1 MFTTEDKKF
10 LANCIITIK
19 DIYKIIREYKHSYE
33 VDGNE
38 YVQLEKVF
46 KGLYS
51 HSFNLDVEQFRDY
64 LLDVMDFILDNKL
77 KEFQSED
84 KRYKVWNSIYDC
96 IRELYFGEN
105 KQ

>member
-1 MFTTEDKKF
+1 MFTVEDKKF
-10 LANCIITIK
+10 LTNCIIAFK
-19 DIYKIIREYKHSYE
+19 DIYNIIREYKHSYE
-33 VDGNE
+33 VDWNE

-46 KGLYS
+46 RCFYF
-51 HSFNLDVEQFRDY
+51 HSFNIDIEQFRDY

-77 KEFQSED
+77 KEFPSED
-84 KRYKVWNSIYDC
+84 NRYKVWNSIYDC

>member
-10 LANCIITIK
+10 LVNCIITIK

-33 VDGNE
+33 VDRNE

-46 KGLYS
+46 KCLYS
-51 HSFNLDVEQFRDY
+51 HSFNLDIEQFRDY

-77 KEFQSED
+77 KEFPSED
-84 KRYKVWNSIYDC
+84 NRYKVWNSIYDC

>member
-46 KGLYS
+46 KGLCS
-51 HSFNLDVEQFRDY
+51 HSFNLDIEQFRDY
-64 LLDVMDFILDNKL
+64 LLDIVDVMLDNKL